1 MPHEPGGSPPP
12 DAASQPHPPRIANRR
27 TPPDPAER
35 PAARCGDAPPEGLLV
50 GVAQFNQR
58 DYFECHETLEAVW
71 NAEPGP
77 IRVLYKGILQV
88 GVGCYHLLRGNYRGA
103 VIKLQSGA
111 DYLEPYAPR
120 CMGVE
125 VGRLIADTRR
135 LRGEVVARGPDHL
148 ADVDRALL
156 PIIRLSDEAGE
167 AGEAG
172 DC

>member
-1 MPHEPGGSPPP
+1 MTHQPGERPQP
-12 DAASQPHPPRIANRR
+12 DAASQLRPTRVANRR
-27 TPPDPAER
+27 TPPDPTER
-35 PAARCGDAPPEGLLV
+35 PAARCGDAPPDGLLL

-58 DYFECHETLEAVW
+58 EYFECHETLEAVW

-111 DYLEPYAPR
+111 DYLEPYAPH
-120 CMGVE
+120 CMRVE
-125 VGRLIADTRR
+125 VGQLIVDARR
-135 LRGEVVARGPDHL
+135 LRAEVVARGPERL

-156 PIIRLSDEAGE
+156 PIIRLSDDE
-167 AGEAG
+167 
-172 DC
+172 

>member
-1 MPHEPGGSPPP
+1 MTYEPGERPQP
-12 DAASQPHPPRIANRR
+12 DATNQPHSQRVANRR

-35 PAARCGDAPPEGLLV
+35 PAARCGDAPPDGLLL
-50 GVAQFNQR
+50 GVAQFNR
-58 DYFECHETLEAVW
+58 REYFECHETLEAVW

-120 CMGVE
+120 CMRVE
-125 VGRLIADTRR
+125 VGQLIADARR
-135 LRGEVVARGPDHL
+135 LRAEVVARGPERL
-148 ADVDRALL
+148 AEVDRTLL
-156 PIIRLSDEAGE
+156 PIIRLRDDE
-167 AGEAG
+167 
-172 DC
+172 